1 MEAEEKRSGD
11 VISREGK
18 RGPRSGS
25 SATPLLLLLLHP
37 TGSTAKMRRRR
48 FLSEV
53 PFGSPVCRLPTL
65 RVADSKFQSRG
76 NRLTSVDLQQI
87 TSPAFARRSRSQ
99 AWPLLILTD
108 MMVFTSAN
116 AASLSFANNAERW
129 PQTKFETRKARGKR
143 QMQLGVK
150 LEREISICCRPSQKM
165 KFLPNPARWLQVRAC
180 WSALR
185 SQVSHDHVE
194 HV

>member
-1 MEAEEKRSGD
+1 MVGLTLDVMEAEEKEKRD

-25 SATPLLLLLLHP
+25 SATPLLLLLHP

-76 NRLTSVDLQQI
+76 NRLTSL
-87 TSPAFARRSRSQ
+87 TCSRSQ
-99 AWPLLILTD
+99 AQL
-108 MMVFTSAN
+108 
-116 AASLSFANNAERW
+116 SLDARD
-129 PQTKFETRKARGKR
+129 RKHGH
-143 QMQLGVK
+143 
-150 LEREISICCRPSQKM
+150 
-165 KFLPNPARWLQVRAC
+165 F
-180 WSALR
+180 
-185 SQVSHDHVE
+185 
-194 HV
+194 